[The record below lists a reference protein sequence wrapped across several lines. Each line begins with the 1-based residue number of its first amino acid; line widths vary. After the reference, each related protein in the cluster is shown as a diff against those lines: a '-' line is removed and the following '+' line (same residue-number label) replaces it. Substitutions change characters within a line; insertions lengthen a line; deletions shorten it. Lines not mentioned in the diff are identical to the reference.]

1 MNLLKNLIF
10 GSNIR
15 EEKSDQSEMENS
27 TQKLI
32 PVSDI
37 RSGVIITRDGRF
49 IKVLEVLP
57 VNFYLKSP
65 IDQANI
71 IYYYTA
77 FLKVAPDNLQIRVVT
92 QKADIEGYTARM
104 RHFCDTEPNPL
115 CREMIL
121 DNIREVNY
129 LAASE
134 AVTRRFFLIF
144 QYEPRMKAKAG
155 SMQDIAGR
163 LKDEANTA
171 RRYLALCGLQTVD
184 VTYEDN
190 FLLDL
195 LYRQFNKKTS
205 RTAALPYGVFDMMT
219 DIHGV
224 YVTEDREDMD
234 EEKED
239 C

>member
-1 MNLLKNLIF
+1 MNTLKKLIF
-10 GSNIR
+10 GSGVR
-15 EEKSDQSEMENS
+15 EEIPDQGELENS

-49 IKVLEVLP
+49 IKILEILP

-104 RHFCDTEPNPL
+104 RHFYDTEPNPL

-121 DNIREVNY
+121 DNIQEVHY

-155 SMQDIAGR
+155 SMQDIAER
-163 LKDEANTA
+163 LKEEANTA
-171 RRYLALCGLQTVD
+171 RRYLALCGLQTAEAA
-184 VTYEDN
+184 YEDN
-190 FLLDL
+190 FLLEL
-195 LYRQFNKKTS
+195 LYGQFNKKTS
-205 RTAALPYGVFDMMT
+205 RTVPLPDGVFDMIT
-219 DIHGV
+219 EIHGV
-224 YVTEDREDMD
+224 YGTEDMD

-239 C
+239 R